1 MDEVSAI
8 VLAAGYSSRMGALKP
23 LLDLG
28 GRTFLQ
34 RAVGAFT
41 AVGIDDVIVVTGHRG
56 EEVGAAAEELGA
68 RVVANPRYDDSMYT
82 SVQAGVAALESSRR
96 FFLLPVDCPLV
107 RPETVGR
114 LARASFLADS
124 DVVVPV
130 RRGVTGHPP
139 LLAAVLRDEIGA
151 ADPPGGLRAL
161 LAEHAGQT
169 ALVDVADPG
178 VTMDA
183 DTPEDLVRLR
193 EAALRE
199 DLPGEGRCVE
209 ILSECGAAAALV
221 AHAAAVAS
229 VAAAITSALNER
241 DQFLFVPL
249 VISAAL
255 LHDVA
260 GGRPRHAEAGADE
273 LSRLGY
279 SRVAALVRRHTS
291 LDDPP
296 GGTLDEA
303 HVVYLADKLV
313 QDDRLVTVDERFAA
327 RLEQTGGDAAARV
340 GVLARREEAERVLHH
355 VEAVLGRSLGGAT
368 TD

>member
-8 VLAAGYSSRMGALKP
+8 VLAAGYSSRMGGLKP

-28 GRTFLQ
+28 GRTLLQ

-68 RVVANPRYDDSMYT
+68 RAVANPRYDDGMYT

-114 LARASFLADS
+114 LARASFSADS

-139 LLAAVLRDEIGA
+139 LLAAVLHDEIGA
-151 ADPPGGLRAL
+151 ADPPGGLREL
-161 LAEHAGQT
+161 LAEHAGRT

-183 DTPEDLVRLR
+183 DTAEDLVRLR
-193 EAALRE
+193 EAAVHE

-209 ILSECGAAAALV
+209 ILYEHGASAALV
-221 AHAAAVAS
+221 AHADAVTS
-229 VAAAITSALNER
+229 VAAALAMALNER
-241 DQFLFVPL
+241 DQFLCVPL

-255 LHDVA
+255 LHDIA
-260 GGRPRHAEAGADE
+260 RGRPRHAEAGADQ

-279 SRVAALVRRHTS
+279 PRVAALVRRHMR
-291 LDDPP
+291 LNDPP
-296 GGTLDEA
+296 GGALDEA

-327 RLEQTGGDAAARV
+327 RLARFGDAGARE
-340 GVLARREEAERVLHH
+340 GVLARRGEAERVLHR
-355 VEAVLGRSLGGAT
+355 VEAVLGRSLGGSPSA
-368 TD
+368 